1 MDDRPIGV
9 FDSGLGGLTTVREL
23 CRLLPEEDI
32 VYFGDTGRV
41 PYGSRS
47 RETIVKY
54 ARQDVAFLRTFDLK
68 TIVIACGTVSTT
80 ALDVLAAEN
89 PIPVLGVVAPAA
101 RAAARATRSGSIGLI
116 GTQASIRSGAY
127 ERLIRAE
134 NPAARVLAQPCPL
147 FVPLVENGR
156 FRPGDVVI
164 ETVAA
169 EYLAPLKEAGVD
181 TLVLGCT
188 HYPLLEK
195 VIGAYMGPE
204 VRLINSGAEGARAA
218 ADCLRERDALA
229 GPGRGSCRCLLGG
242 IALDD
247 RPIGVFDSG
256 LGGLTTVRELCR
268 LLPEEDIVYFGD
280 TGRVPYGSR
289 SRETIVKYARQ
300 DVAFLRTF
308 DLKTIVIACGTV
320 STTALDVLAAE
331 NPIPVLGVVAP
342 AARAAARATR
352 SGSIGLIGTQ
362 ASIRSGAYE
371 RLIRAENPAARVLAQ
386 PCPLFVPLVE
396 NGRFRPGDVVIE
408 TVAAEY
414 LAPLKEAGVDTLVL
428 GCTHYPL
435 LEKVIGAY
443 MGPEVRLI
451 NSGAEGARAAADCLR
466 ERDALAGPGRGS
478 CRCFVSDRQE
488 DFSRLASTF
497 LGWDV
502 AQAVEQVDI
511 SQY

>member
-101 RAAARATRSGSIGLI
+101 RAAAGPPKREHRPHRHPGVHPQRRLRAAHPGG
-116 GTQASIRSGAY
+116 
-127 ERLIRAE
+127 E
-134 NPAARVLAQPCPL
+134 PAARVLAQPCPL

-169 EYLAPLKEAGVD
+169 EYLAPLREAGVD

-204 VRLINSGAEGARAA
+204 VRLINSGAEGAGRRRTACGSGTPWRARA
-218 ADCLRERDALA
+218 
-229 GPGRGSCRCLLGG
+229 GSC
-242 IALDD
+242 AA
-247 RPIGVFDSG
+247 SSA
-256 LGGLTTVRELCR
+256 
-268 LLPEEDIVYFGD
+268 
-280 TGRVPYGSR
+280 TGRRTSLAWPPPSWAGMWPRRWSR
-289 SRETIVKYARQ
+289 WISANIEGK
-300 DVAFLRTF
+300 
-308 DLKTIVIACGTV
+308 
-320 STTALDVLAAE
+320 ALY
-331 NPIPVLGVVAP
+331 I
-342 AARAAARATR
+342 
-352 SGSIGLIGTQ
+352 
-362 ASIRSGAYE
+362 
-371 RLIRAENPAARVLAQ
+371 
-386 PCPLFVPLVE
+386 
-396 NGRFRPGDVVIE
+396 
-408 TVAAEY
+408 
-414 LAPLKEAGVDTLVL
+414 
-428 GCTHYPL
+428 
-435 LEKVIGAY
+435 
-443 MGPEVRLI
+443 
-451 NSGAEGARAAADCLR
+451 
-466 ERDALAGPGRGS
+466 
-478 CRCFVSDRQE
+478 
-488 DFSRLASTF
+488 
-497 LGWDV
+497 
-502 AQAVEQVDI
+502 
-511 SQY
+511 